1 MIGVGSEMNK
11 NYTNILLF
19 IITITGVIYVLL
31 DILASE
37 RLYYILKVYDFT
49 PLYFLI
55 GFVVS
60 FLILTKLMSSFLGG
74 EKKQIF

>member
-1 MIGVGSEMNK
+1 MNK